1 MWTLCPMGD
10 EEAIGDWFGVG
21 PEDLPEFD
29 VSFNIAPQRL
39 QPVLRL
45 SPETDVGEPRKGD
58 RS

>member
-1 MWTLCPMGD
+1 MGD